1 MRHSKIDKLP
11 PEIRD
16 QIAALR
22 AAGKTVDEIME
33 ALKALELPPGAL
45 PVRSNL
51 AVHVQG
57 LDRLAEKVQRGR
69 AIAEA
74 LVRHLG
80 DAPESRQ
87 ARLNIELTHSLITDL
102 MLAQGEGDAAGRPVT
117 LDPGQVHFLAKSL
130 DHLARAQRSDLHAT
144 LELRKEIAAEQNERI
159 DKAAED
165 VGAAAREAG
174 LSAERIAELKARV
187 AGLRIA
193 PPEKSA

>member
-1 MRHSKIDKLP
+1 MRPSKIDKLP

-22 AAGKTVDEIME
+22 AAGKTIDEIMA
-33 ALKALELPPGAL
+33 ALKALELPPGSL
-45 PVRSNL
+45 PVRSGL
-51 AVHVQG
+51 AAHVQG

-69 AIAEA
+69 AVAEA
-74 LVRHLG
+74 LVRKLG

-102 MLAQGEGDAAGRPVT
+102 MLAQGEGDAGGQSVT

-144 LELRKEIAAEQNERI
+144 LELRKEISEEQNKRV
-159 DKAAED
+159 DKATAD
-165 VGAAAREAG
+165 IGHAAREAG
-174 LSAERIAELKARV
+174 LSAERIADLQARV
-187 AGLRIA
+187 AGLRIT
-193 PPEKSA
+193 PEKSA

>member
-22 AAGKTVDEIME
+22 AAGKTVDEIMT

-45 PVRSNL
+45 PVRSGL
-51 AVHVQG
+51 AAHVQG

-69 AIAEA
+69 AVAEA
-74 LVRHLG
+74 LVRKLG

-102 MLAQGEGDAAGRPVT
+102 MLAQNENEEDGQPVT
-117 LDPGQVHFLAKSL
+117 LDPAKVHFLAKAL

-144 LELRKEIAAEQNERI
+144 LELRKEIAAEQNARV
-159 DKAAED
+159 DKATAE
-165 VGAAAREAG
+165 VGHAAKEMG
-174 LSAERIAELKARV
+174 LSAERIAELQAKV
-187 AGLRIA
+187 AGLRVA
-193 PPEKSA
+193 PSSPS